1 MKAKLIF
8 LTLVTMFVAA
18 SVVAPRH
25 PEAGLSNAAIDVTTL
40 PPAHGTRTAVKD
52 LWLATVLNNKSE
64 ASRRENYQSPISDQE
79 AIDIAIQKGE
89 ALKATRDSQTS
100 YQPAAQAQDSTGI
113 APDSKPIETAATTP
127 QTEPVE
133 TAAPAAEVASTTQ
146 AETEALSD
154 TPIWLV
160 TGDKVNLRAGP
171 GTEHDIVGVA
181 ASGDAVTPL
190 SGIGT
195 DWVEIQRADGSLA
208 WIFAKF
214 VRPADT

>member
-52 LWLATVLNNKSE
+52 LWLATVLNDKSE
-64 ASRRENYQSPISDQE
+64 VSRRENYQSPISDQE

-100 YQPAAQAQDSTGI
+100 YQPAADAQDSTGT
-113 APDSKPIETAATTP
+113 APASDPIETAATAP
-127 QTEPVE
+127 EAAPVE
-133 TAAPAAEVASTTQ
+133 TVAPATEVATG
-146 AETEALSD
+146 AEAEAPAD
-154 TPIWLV
+154 TAIWLV

-181 ASGDAVTPL
+181 ASGDPVTPL

-214 VRPADT
+214 VQPSDT